1 MKLTVNDNN
10 MVVLDKGRLELFVDQ
25 RYMGG
30 KMGKLS
36 GSTLT
41 TLGLLPYRLYKSI
54 DDKTP
59 CETGRY
65 NTLNIP
71 SLVEFHPTKL
81 DMDVT
86 VKLYPDSE
94 DKKYT
99 IMTFDAGTG
108 MWSQYGVQAL
118 ENSQMFVD
126 AILGGQL
133 DTNIPYTMLVPAWL
147 KNLKLNGQNAGVP
160 VAIMEIII
168 HAMCRDKRTGKPFGE
183 VIGKDPS
190 HSLIGYN
197 FMNVREASAASIFG
211 ALSFED
217 QNSMLDVA
225 INMTTQNKEQR
236 ISPLE
241 KVIKY

>member
-1 MKLTVNDNN
+1 MKLSVNKNN
-10 MVVLDKGRLELFVDQ
+10 MVVLDKGRLELYVDQ
-25 RYMGG
+25 KYIGG
-30 KMGKLS
+30 KLGKLS
-36 GSTLT
+36 GSTVT
-41 TLGLLPYRLYKSI
+41 ALGLLPYRWYKSI
-54 DDKTP
+54 NDTTP
-59 CETGRY
+59 SETGRY
-65 NTLNIP
+65 NTLDIP
-71 SLVEFHPTKL
+71 SLLEFHPTKL
-81 DMDVT
+81 DMDVS

-99 IMTFDAGTG
+99 ILTFDEGTE

-133 DTNIPYTMLVPAWL
+133 DNNIPYTMLVPAWL
-147 KNLKLNGQNAGVP
+147 KNLKLNGQSAGVP
-160 VAIMEIII
+160 VAIMEIIV
-168 HAMCRDKRTGKPFGE
+168 HAMCRDKKTGKPFGE
-183 VIGKDPS
+183 VIGKDPN

-225 INMTTQNKEQR
+225 INMTNQNKEQR

-241 KVIKY
+241 KVLKY